1 MEDPVQAV
9 VGTGVA
15 ALLPHIP
22 SNATSILP
30 FGLVVRVE
38 PLLSS
43 EVRADLTTGEA
54 SDLAGVAMPAQLH
67 FSISFCKFAKI
78 WRTGQ

>member
-15 ALLPHIP
+15 AVQPRIP
-22 SNATSILP
+22 SNATSMLL
-30 FGLVVRVE
+30 FSLVVRVE

-54 SDLAGVAMPAQLH
+54 SDLLDVAMLEVAATVEH
-67 FSISFCKFAKI
+67 DAVSIGEEGSN
-78 WRTGQ
+78 

>member
-1 MEDPVQAV
+1 M
-9 VGTGVA
+9 
-15 ALLPHIP
+15 
-22 SNATSILP
+22 P

-54 SDLAGVAMPAQLH
+54 SDLLDVAMLEVAATAEH
-67 FSISFCKFAKI
+67 DAVSIGEEGSN
-78 WRTGQ
+78 